1 MKSILHPAA
10 ALAAAALAAIAASAL
25 AQTPEGGLPPGAGSE
40 VASAK
45 CSTCHSLGRVVSQ
58 HRSKAG
64 WADTVSMMT
73 DKGLEVTPAEAE
85 QIATYL
91 AASFGPVPDTITP
104 AETAP
109 AAATP

>member
-1 MKSILHPAA
+1 MKSIFHPAA
-10 ALAAAALAAIAASAL
+10 ALAAVALAAVAASAL
-25 AQTPEGGLPPGAGSE
+25 AQPSEGALPPGAGSE

-64 WADTVSMMT
+64 WADTVSMMM

>member
-1 MKSILHPAA
+1 MKSIL
-10 ALAAAALAAIAASAL
+10 LAAAALAAVAASAL

-40 VASAK
+40 LASAK

-64 WADTVSMMT
+64 WTDTVSMMM

-109 AAATP
+109 PAVATP